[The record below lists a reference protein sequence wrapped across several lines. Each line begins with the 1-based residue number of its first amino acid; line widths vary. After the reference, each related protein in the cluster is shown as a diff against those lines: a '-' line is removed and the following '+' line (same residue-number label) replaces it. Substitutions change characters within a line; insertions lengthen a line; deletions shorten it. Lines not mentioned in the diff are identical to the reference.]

1 MLVHIKN
8 ITQDGEE
15 ETKIEESEE
24 EDEIPLVSNTHRI
37 LYDKPRFQQSARFIS
52 YKKKWMGLSSY
63 DMKMMKVFLSF
74 LSLTFL
80 SIS

>member
-52 YKKKWMGLSSY
+52 YKKNEWDSHHM
-63 DMKMMKVFLSF
+63 
-74 LSLTFL
+74 
-80 SIS
+80 I